1 MTNPH
6 GQPNDNA
13 REKRLFE
20 ALRHRP
26 ELLER
31 FEAILALTQSEEGPV
46 RSADEIEELLVEEVR
61 RLGHRAMHDWAQGAE
76 ARAAEDLRKTQ
87 PKARL
92 RKKKP

>member
-6 GQPNDNA
+6 GPPTDCA
-13 REKRLFE
+13 REKRLLE
-20 ALRHRP
+20 ALRRHP

-31 FEAILALTQSEEGPV
+31 FEAILALTRSGAGPL

-61 RLGHRAMHDWAQGAE
+61 RLGSRAMHDWAQGAE
-76 ARAAEDLRKTQ
+76 ERAARDLRQ
-87 PKARL
+87 AHPKARL